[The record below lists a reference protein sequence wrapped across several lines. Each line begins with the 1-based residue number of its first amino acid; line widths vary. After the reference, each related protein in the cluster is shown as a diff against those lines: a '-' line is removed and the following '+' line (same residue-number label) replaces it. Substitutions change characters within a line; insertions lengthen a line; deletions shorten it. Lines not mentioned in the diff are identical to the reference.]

1 MTYICSPTENWRSF
15 FSTCGRGYYLVLWYK
30 TRYVPCQKATYPVS
44 YVEGLLSRSIIY
56 IFILMDHQYTPK
68 FASSENKIM
77 CYNTLFYFHLVANF
91 GEENFLVKV
100 TSVHLSFCNVGLWNL
115 CICMCLK
122 WSYKYP
128 TQKVK
133 IQYLLLFDLLIISSI
148 IWYVI

>member
-1 MTYICSPTENWRSF
+1 MFLLTNITSRRHTSPVKWHTFVVLLKIGEAF

-68 FASSENKIM
+68 F
-77 CYNTLFYFHLVANF
+77 ANF